1 MKKYLNYLLILV
13 FFIGCNNKSIEN
25 LDSVV
30 RDKRIRRLVDEYID
44 NVLRKNDDK
53 NVYVTGS
60 IGKDLNT
67 IEIGLYNQQPILY
80 TNKDADYLNSY
91 LKSKQ
96 FGFFRYKGIN
106 FYVTND
112 LQNIFKLEY
121 KSFDQSENKFKTK
134 NAPETNDPYSMF
146 ININKK
152 DSSITYYSNLSK
164 ESLKWKEVK

>member
-1 MKKYLNYLLILV
+1 MKKYLNCLLLLV
-13 FFIGCNNKSIEN
+13 FFVGCNKSIEN

-30 RDKRIRRLVDEYID
+30 RDKRIRQLVDEYIG
-44 NVLRKNDDK
+44 NVLKKDDEK
-53 NVYVTGS
+53 NVYVTGG
-60 IGKDLNT
+60 IGKNPNT
-67 IEIGLYNQQPILY
+67 IEIGVYNQKPILY

-91 LKSKQ
+91 LKSKR

-121 KSFDQSENKFKTK
+121 KSFGESENKFETK
-134 NAPETNDPYSMF
+134 NAPEPNDPYSMF

-152 DSSITYYSNLSK
+152 DSVVTYYSNLSK
-164 ESLKWKEVK
+164 ESLKWKYVK